1 MQIAEEIDLYIQ
13 RISKDYGLSITLHPC
28 GNEQLIS
35 KSNLIKYNIHSPGYC
50 LYLKSNPAV
59 LEKCIRKQQN
69 IAERLAVTDR
79 FTGVCHAGVKE
90 RVYGIYDS
98 GRYMGFISVSG
109 YQADASV
116 ARPRID
122 HICEEFCFPR
132 LLLNESYSK
141 LSRDF
146 PDEAL
151 LDSLV
156 IPLCRM
162 IEYGNFYMEQ
172 TSKDLAESL
181 YIKILRYINANFCRE
196 ISVGQLAEKFSVSPS
211 QISHTFKRMNG
222 KSIAEYVAFLRI
234 ELAKSVLCI
243 TPESITNIAIMC
255 GFSDH
260 CYFSNVFRRLVGMS
274 PAKYRQK
281 FRKKESS
288 PKGAKK

>member
-1 MQIAEEIDLYIQ
+1 
-13 RISKDYGLSITLHPC
+13 
-28 GNEQLIS
+28 
-35 KSNLIKYNIHSPGYC
+35 
-50 LYLKSNPAV
+50 
-59 LEKCIRKQQN
+59 
-69 IAERLAVTDR
+69 
-79 FTGVCHAGVKE
+79 
-90 RVYGIYDS
+90 
-98 GRYMGFISVSG
+98 
-109 YQADASV
+109 
-116 ARPRID
+116 
-122 HICEEFCFPR
+122 
-132 LLLNESYSK
+132 
-141 LSRDF
+141 
-146 PDEAL
+146 
-151 LDSLV
+151 
-156 IPLCRM
+156 M

-274 PAKYRQK
+274 PGKYRQK